1 MRLELCNQ
9 SKYRQSGR
17 LGDDVPLVVPG
28 RVYGVFDGATDPRGT
43 MVGPIGAGRLAAVTV
58 AEAVSRLAHEPD
70 GAERSTEAIIAYLS
84 DALQARTGPMGLPIP
99 PSTTVA
105 IVLDCGD
112 QWRFITLGDTGIRL
126 NGTEVLRHEKLI
138 DTVST
143 LGRVAVFN
151 HLAGK
156 ADDLDEVEKTARQ
169 AILLGFDHAVGA
181 GVIDQSL
188 ADAITQDTIERTG
201 LQAQADTVRAF
212 LAGGIQTQFRFGNAT
227 GSVLC
232 FDTMNGTMPVLGE
245 TRDLRRSKAD
255 IRSIEIFSDG
265 YVDMPERACVTAWES
280 LFEQTENEDFH
291 KTGRYAGVKGST
303 RDEVFDDRTVIVL
316 RDL

>member
-9 SKYRQSGR
+9 SKYRKSGR

-84 DALQARTGPMGLPIP
+84 DALHARTGPMGLPIP

-105 IVLDCGD
+105 IVFDCGD

-126 NGTEVLRHEKLI
+126 NGSETLRHEKLI

-151 HLAGK
+151 HLVQN
-156 ADDLDEVEKTARQ
+156 ADDTDTVEKTARQ
-169 AILLGFDHAVGA
+169 AILLGFDHAVET
-181 GVIDQSL
+181 GVIDR
-188 ADAITQDTIERTG
+188 AFAEKVTEDTIERTG
-201 LQAQADTVRAF
+201 LQAQADIVRGF

-227 GSVLC
+227 GSALC
-232 FDTMNGTMPVLGE
+232 FDTMNGTMPLLGE
-245 TRDLRRSKAD
+245 TLDQRRPKAD

-265 YVDMPERACVTAWES
+265 YVDLPEQAHVSSWEA
-280 LFEQTENEDFH
+280 LFEQTEKDDFH
-291 KTGRYAGVKGST
+291 KIGRYAGVKGST
-303 RDEVFDDRTVIVL
+303 REEVFDDRTVIVL